1 MTSIKEMIVNRLAN
15 GGLAS
20 APDLYPSLPFNWFDL
35 DKALNELVR
44 DKVIERLVYCPILNC
59 SDECIEFYYKLPS
72 FFPNSEKQEKKIE
85 HV

>member
-1 MTSIKEMIVNRLAN
+1 MSSIKESIVNRLAK

-20 APDLYPSLPFNWFDL
+20 APDLYMVTPFNWFEL

-72 FFPNSEKQEKKIE
+72 FFPNSENDKTNKQ
-85 HV
+85 